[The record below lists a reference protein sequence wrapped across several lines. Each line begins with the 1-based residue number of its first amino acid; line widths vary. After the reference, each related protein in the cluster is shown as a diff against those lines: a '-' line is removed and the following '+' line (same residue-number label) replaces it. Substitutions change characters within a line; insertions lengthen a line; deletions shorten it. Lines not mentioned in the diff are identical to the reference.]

1 MSTEALEG
9 EGWSGTGRKSSAVFA
24 AEQLVCQGMRRA
36 LICRKTAPNLFN
48 VLFTTI
54 AFVSAALATLLT
66 WLFWRSRAAAHGAEL
81 AATLADRDRLA
92 GELTQR
98 TAEHARQTELAVR
111 LQTELAAERA
121 GFKERL
127 AAEERRVA
135 EREALAA
142 RYLSDV
148 EKLKATLQT
157 EFQVIAAKLLDEK
170 SAKFTDHNKVQID
183 ALLHPLRQQLTD
195 FRARVDTVYKTDSD
209 DRSALKTQIEQLRL
223 LNVRITDEAHALTT
237 ALKGQ
242 AQVRGAWGELILDR
256 LLESTGLVKGSDYVM
271 QETVTA
277 EDGRR
282 LRPDVIL
289 RLPDQRHLVID
300 SKVSLIAYERA
311 MNPGDDALR
320 LAAVRGHVAA
330 VRLHIEQL
338 SAKRYEDTG
347 KLITPDY
354 VLMFVPLEPAF
365 ALAVENDRALY
376 EWAFDRRVILCTAP
390 TLLVTLKTVATLWK
404 QDRQTKNVQA
414 IATRGGLLY
423 DKFAGLFADIE
434 EIGKHLTR
442 LRESYDGAVG
452 KLKTGPGNL
461 LGQVEELKALG
472 AKAKK
477 SLPAPAADSEP

>member
-1 MSTEALEG
+1 
-9 EGWSGTGRKSSAVFA
+9 
-24 AEQLVCQGMRRA
+24 MRRA
-36 LICRKTAPNLFN
+36 LICSKTGPNLFN

-54 AFVSAALATLLT
+54 ALASAVLAAVLT
-66 WLFWRSRAAAHGAEL
+66 WLFCRSRSLTQAAETDAIR
-81 AATLADRDRLA
+81 TDRDRLA
-92 GELTQR
+92 AESTRERAEATRLNELN
-98 TAEHARQTELAVR
+98 AR
-111 LQTELAAERA
+111 LQAELAAERA
-121 GFKERL
+121 ANRERL
-127 AAEERRVA
+127 AAEEKRLT

-142 RYLSDV
+142 RYLADA

-157 EFQVIAAKLLDEK
+157 EFQAIASRLLEEK
-170 SAKFTDHNKVQID
+170 SAKFTDHNKTQID
-183 ALLHPLRQQLTD
+183 SLLHPLRQQLAD
-195 FRARVDTVYKTDSD
+195 FRTRVDTVYKTESD
-209 DRSALKTQIEQLRL
+209 DRSALKSQIEQLRL
-223 LNVRITDEAHALTT
+223 LNTRITDEAHALTT

-242 AQVRGAWGELILDR
+242 AQMRGAWGELILER
-256 LLESTGLVKGSDYVM
+256 LLDSTGLIKGSDYLV
-271 QETVTA
+271 QESITA

-282 LRPDVIL
+282 VRPDVVL

-300 SKVSLIAYERA
+300 SKVSLVAYERA
-311 MNPGDDALR
+311 VNQADDATR
-320 LAAVRGHVAA
+320 LAATREHVAA
-330 VRLHIEQL
+330 VRLHVDQL

-365 ALAVENDRALY
+365 VLAVENDRALY

-423 DKFAGLFADIE
+423 DKFAGLFADME
-434 EIGKHLTR
+434 EIGKHLVR

-461 LGQVEELKALG
+461 LGQVEELKTLG

-477 SLPAPAADSEP
+477 SLPSPAPETEA